1 MAPARIHETPGDKSA
16 DGRNPFEAYADTYT
30 PLRTRTR
37 RKQPSH
43 QRDASNKNKRI
54 EERTKLAAHY
64 RQEEARRTAE
74 ALASPLGKRLATLLA
89 GFDRLTIDDAD
100 CMIDCLEAEDWL
112 FRANR
117 DFRHLALRLINQ
129 RISRIRRDAGLVELD
144 DPLPDEPDSAFI
156 IIKRLLRVT

>member
-1 MAPARIHETPGDKSA
+1 MSHVRIHDAAVAKHA
-16 DGRNPFEAYADTYT
+16 AARNPFETFADTYT
-30 PLRTRTR
+30 PRQAKGR
-37 RKQPSH
+37 RRQPVS
-43 QRDASNKNKRI
+43 RLGPPNKDKRI
-54 EERTKLAAHY
+54 EERNQLAAHY

-74 ALASPLGKRLATLLA
+74 ALASPLGKRLAALLA

-100 CMIDCLEAEDWL
+100 RMIDRLEAEEWL
-112 FRANR
+112 LQTDRN
-117 DFRHLALRLINQ
+117 FRHLALRLIDQ